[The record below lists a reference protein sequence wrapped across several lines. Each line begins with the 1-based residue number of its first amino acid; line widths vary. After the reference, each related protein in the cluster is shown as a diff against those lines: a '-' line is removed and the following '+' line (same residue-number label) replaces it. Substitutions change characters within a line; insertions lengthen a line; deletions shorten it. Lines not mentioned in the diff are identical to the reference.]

1 MLCFYSNIMRERLD
15 GLRCCNYNTLVQGFR
30 KKNHRHLTIIIA
42 NVYTVASCGVCYGMS
57 SLYTLLNLGL
67 PFAILS
73 HFPQLQPGST
83 SCHGP
88 MKTLFLLRISFCVQE

>member
-15 GLRCCNYNTLVQGFR
+15 GLRDAVIITHWSKALE
-30 KKNHRHLTIIIA
+30 KIHRHLTIIIT

-57 SLYTLLNLGL
+57 FLYILLILGL
-67 PFAILS
+67 PSASLS

-83 SCHGP
+83 FCCGP
-88 MKTLFLLRISFCVQE
+88 TKKLFLFRSSFCVQK